1 VQFPWSLPAR
11 LQSPAAV
18 ILITALAALSG
29 CLGEPE
35 IDERWT
41 KLEMLDSDP
50 KSQAQVASDAG
61 VEVRVRGRITYRAIH
76 TGFLV
81 AELRY
86 SAVLDPASVALDP
99 LEHDLDQARMVDR
112 ILENSVTAGRATRA
126 VTGFDHLMQDIDLGF
141 TGWVPPEMT
150 ASYPDS
156 GLTGGLYLLLY
167 LAEGDEIELAGG
179 RDSLVVTPFLSREYE
194 ILGTG
199 LELRV
204 LPPGATAP

>member
-1 VQFPWSLPAR
+1 MAATLVVAAMATLP
-11 LQSPAAV
+11 
-18 ILITALAALSG
+18 G

-41 KLEMLDSDP
+41 LLEMLGSSP
-50 KSQAQVASDAG
+50 RSQATIASDAS
-61 VEVRVRGRITYRAIH
+61 VAVTIDGRITYREIH

-86 SAVLDPASVALDP
+86 SPTIGAGAVELDPA
-99 LEHDLDQARMVDR
+99 EHNLDQAGQVDR

-126 VTGFDHLMQDIDLGF
+126 VTGFDHLMQDISLSFD
-141 TGWVPPEMT
+141 GWVPAEMT

-156 GLTGGLYLLLY
+156 GLTGGLFLLLY
-167 LAEGDEIELAGG
+167 LAEGDEIDLPGG
-179 RDSLVVTPFLSREYE
+179 RDSLVVTPFLSRDYE

-204 LPPGATAP
+204 LPPGAATP